1 MRHHGE
7 GEEDRVGGRRPRS
20 DEEPSPPGT
29 RDRARRD
36 DRVHG
41 ARGRRERQT
50 NRDSDRGDEEEFED
64 HGTPNARFRLKA
76 AGKPYRDRLFRT
88 AVRIGGSTYSRE
100 PFAKQVAELRESG
113 FEYAELDLTWLTL
126 EPAALQDQAE
136 DLAEKLPLETAHLP
150 PSAFHQADLAKFVG
164 FIDALA
170 PIGTR
175 IFNAHFM
182 EARSAP
188 RTSPE
193 AKTSWLA
200 DLVKAATDRGVIVAV
215 ENVDEPPDVLRKV
228 LDMVPDLRY
237 WLDVGHAH
245 LDARTDGARTY
256 LAALA
261 DRLGL
266 AHLHDNHG
274 GHGEAGDEHL
284 PFGHGTIDLV
294 RDVTALK
301 ARGYGGPGTPAI
313 SKGAAGSR
321 RAGARPAPP
330 GG

>member
-1 MRHHGE
+1 M
-7 GEEDRVGGRRPRS
+7 
-20 DEEPSPPGT
+20 
-29 RDRARRD
+29 
-36 DRVHG
+36 
-41 ARGRRERQT
+41 
-50 NRDSDRGDEEEFED
+50 
-64 HGTPNARFRLKA
+64 KA

-113 FEYAELDLTWLTL
+113 FDYAELDLTWVTL

-150 PSAFHQADLAKFVG
+150 PSHFHQADLAKFVG

-200 DLVKAATDRGVIVAV
+200 DLVKAATDRGVVVAV

-237 WLDVGHAH
+237 CLDVGHAH
-245 LDARTDGARTY
+245 LDTRTDGARTY

-284 PFGHGTIDLV
+284 PFGHGTIDLA
-294 RDVTALK
+294 RDVQALK
-301 ARGYGGPGTPAI
+301 ARGYDGPATLEI
-313 SKGAAGSR
+313 FKGIADDR
-321 RAGARPAPP
+321 RACLRKMRRWTRE
-330 GG
+330 

>member
-1 MRHHGE
+1 M
-7 GEEDRVGGRRPRS
+7 
-20 DEEPSPPGT
+20 
-29 RDRARRD
+29 
-36 DRVHG
+36 
-41 ARGRRERQT
+41 
-50 NRDSDRGDEEEFED
+50 
-64 HGTPNARFRLKA
+64 
-76 AGKPYRDRLFRT
+76 
-88 AVRIGGSTYSRE
+88 RIGGSTYSRE

-113 FEYAELDLTWLTL
+113 FDYAELDLTWVTL

-150 PSAFHQADLAKFVG
+150 PSHFHQADLAKFVG

-237 WLDVGHAH
+237 CLDVGHAH

-284 PFGHGTIDLV
+284 PFGHGTIDLA

-301 ARGYGGPGTPAI
+301 ARGYGGPATLEI
-313 SKGAAGSR
+313 FKGIADDR
-321 RAGARPAPP
+321 RACLRKMRRWTRE
-330 GG
+330 